1 MTDSIFSHI
10 TAGCTCPRFIAMLL
24 SICYAYFPFIVS
36 CMIKTNALGRTDGNG
51 NEDNKMFQMSIDK
64 SQCMMS
70 LNTDSDLRCVTK
82 RTNLQK

>member
-10 TAGCTCPRFIAMLL
+10 TAGCTCPRFTVMLL
-24 SICYAYFPFIVS
+24 SISYAYFLFIVS
-36 CMIKTNALGRTDGNG
+36 CMIQTSALGRTEGNG
-51 NEDNKMFQMSIDK
+51 NEDNKMFEMSIDK

-70 LNTDSDLRCVTK
+70 PNSDSE